1 MDWIFTYESKPS
13 GLWKCGKGGKR
24 SYRFPGFPHFHN
36 LPFGSGR
43 ALEVGE
49 HGVSGA
55 LQSQCGVGVGEGA
68 GGALQGSESAA
79 LA

>member
-1 MDWIFTYESKPS
+1 
-13 GLWKCGKGGKR
+13 
-24 SYRFPGFPHFHN
+24 
-36 LPFGSGR
+36 
-43 ALEVGE
+43 
-49 HGVSGA
+49 